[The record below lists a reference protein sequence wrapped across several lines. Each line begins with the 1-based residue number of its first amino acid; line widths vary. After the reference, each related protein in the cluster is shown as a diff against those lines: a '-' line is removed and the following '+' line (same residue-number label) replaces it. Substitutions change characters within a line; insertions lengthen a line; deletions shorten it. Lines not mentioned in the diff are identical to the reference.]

1 MKSVVV
7 RLAVAAAI
15 FLAVAAFWSST
26 RSFDFVNF
34 DDGEYVTEN
43 DHVLGGLSAANV
55 KWAWTT
61 AGYAANWHPLTWMSL
76 QMDVSLTGGDERL
89 PGAMHLHNAILHA
102 LNAALLFLLA
112 VMFLGKCDDEGER
125 CPVADWWIFGMS
137 ALMAIAWAV
146 HPLRAEAVA
155 WVSER
160 KEVLSSF
167 FMLLTLIVY
176 LKSAKSI
183 ALLGLSLVFYA
194 LALAAKPVAVS
205 LPMVVLALDWLRGGR
220 PRWWRF
226 AAFSLLA
233 AACTGLTLLAQQGAM
248 PGTYI
253 PFKWRVPNAFASI
266 FTYFEQTFIPRNLA
280 AYYPFRLSVDWL
292 RMSGGLLLVAGGV
305 WWACRSAVGRLAL
318 AWIGVGLL
326 PMLGILQVGGQS
338 HADRYTYW
346 VGCGVALAVLAM
358 LAKWREV
365 CAGDGMYAMF
375 RRRSLEWAS
384 IVVLAVLAAVYGVLG
399 GWQRDTWRNTEA
411 MFAQAY
417 RATHSGW
424 AANGLGDSCAMYDP
438 VRAESLYREAL
449 AESRND
455 ESLAKLACFLSA
467 QPKIR
472 DSAEIYALC
481 DEAER
486 LDAANWQIYEARGIT
501 LMREGRF
508 AEAVPVLEK
517 ALARGSGNPMIA
529 KMREDA
535 LRLSQK

>member
-1 MKSVVV
+1 MKHSTV
-7 RLAVAAAI
+7 RLAVAALI

-26 RSFDFVNF
+26 RFFDFVNF
-34 DDGEYVTEN
+34 DDGEYVAEN
-43 DHVLGGLSAANV
+43 EHVLGGLSAGNV
-55 KWAWTT
+55 KWAWAT

-102 LNAALLFLLA
+102 LNATLLFLLA
-112 VMFLGKCDDEGER
+112 MMFLGKYDNEGRWHPAE
-125 CPVADWWIFGMS
+125 DWWSHGMG
-137 ALMAIAWAV
+137 ALMVIAWSV

-176 LKSAKSI
+176 LRSSKSV
-183 ALLGLSLVFYA
+183 ALLVLSLVFYA

-205 LPMVVLALDWLRGGR
+205 LPLVVFALDWWRTGR

-253 PFKWRVPNAFASI
+253 PFKWRVPNAFVSI
-266 FTYFEQTFIPRNLA
+266 FTYLEQTLLPRNLA

-305 WWACRSAVGRLAL
+305 WWAWRSAAGRLAL
-318 AWIGVGLL
+318 AWIGGGLL
-326 PMLGILQVGGQS
+326 PMLGILQVGGQA

-346 VGCGVALAVLAM
+346 VGCGVVAVALVM
-358 LAKWREV
+358 LAKWRGGSTGE
-365 CAGDGMYAMF
+365 GGLKRGW
-375 RRRSLEWAS
+375 RRYIGWTSAA
-384 IVVLAVLAAVYGVLG
+384 VLAVLAGVYGVLG
-399 GWQRDTWRNTEA
+399 GRQRDTWRDTET

-424 AANGLGDSCAMYDP
+424 AANGLGDCCAVRDP

-467 QPKIR
+467 QPTIR

-481 DEAER
+481 AEAER
-486 LDAANWQIYEARGIT
+486 LDAANWQIYEARGVT

-508 AEAVPVLEK
+508 AEAAPVLAK
-517 ALARGSGNPMIA
+517 AIERGSGNPMIA
-529 KMREDA
+529 KMHEDA